1 MDTSVPT
8 SNVKRRQSNRDLAS
22 MFLETLDPTTGRIP
36 EPRTPK
42 RGRYGG
48 TSLAVFSRNRKHRAI
63 ARVEL
68 FGLWQCCRMLLTL
81 YINYGRGERCRSWRS
96 DESLAEL
103 MARSGMGTYSVHH
116 VRRCRRLLEDLG
128 LIRSTYVPPHSHHGC
143 LGADRCKSGHFPASG
158 APDVDGGGLRA
169 RYGGNV
175 VEVNVA
181 AILSEGPLWAG
192 PLREMGWQDAR
203 ERLEHDEPPP
213 ASPAPSSGPQL
224 VALDGGRGDGVE
236 LEDDD
241 QAEAAA
247 AAPSSPAAAAPAPER
262 VSMDDHGG
270 VIMDAHSCDLGSP
283 PGNLSD
289 DPGPATSIGPRARA
303 LTGTDTHA
311 HAGGLENETHD
322 ATLEVARASAPVAS
336 PSGPRRPDADA
347 RRQASEEPT
356 TTSRPRGEQRT
367 NEEQAA
373 RQRFGVTAAMDP
385 ESLARLRK
393 LCPDVDLSWA
403 SPRVVPLR
411 GGGGSSS
418 SSAPPASPPARAPRL
433 FDDDG
438 PIGRHGERPPGW
450 RPPGGRG
457 GRT

>member
-1 MDTSVPT
+1 MDSSTPT
-8 SNVKRRQSNRDLAS
+8 SNASRRQSNRDLAA
-22 MFLETLDPTTGRIP
+22 MFLETLDPTTGWIP
-36 EPRTPK
+36 QPMTPK

-48 TSLAVFSRNRKHRAI
+48 TSLAVFSRNPKHRAI
-63 ARVEL
+63 ARVE
-68 FGLWQCCRMLLTL
+68 FFPLWQCCRMLLTL
-81 YINYGRGERCRSWRS
+81 YINFGRGERCRSWRS
-96 DESLAEL
+96 DESIAEL

-128 LIRSTYVPPHSHHGC
+128 LIRSTYVAPHSHYGC
-143 LGADRCKSGHFPASG
+143 AGADKCKAGHWPSSR

-169 RYGGNV
+169 RSGGNV
-175 VEVNVA
+175 VEVNLT
-181 AILSEGPLWAG
+181 AILSMGPLWEG

-203 ERLEHDEPPP
+203 ERCEHDEPPAAP
-213 ASPAPSSGPQL
+213 ASGPQL
-224 VALDGGRGDGVE
+224 VALDGGGGLVDE

-247 AAPSSPAAAAPAPER
+247 PAIAPPADPASAPEGGI
-262 VSMDDHGG
+262 MDAHGG
-270 VIMDAHSCDLGSP
+270 VITDAHPCDLGSP
-283 PGNLSD
+283 PGNLSR
-289 DPGPATSIGPRARA
+289 DPGAATSIAPRARA
-303 LTGTDTHA
+303 LPGTDTPA
-311 HAGGLENETHD
+311 HAGGFESETH
-322 ATLEVARASAPVAS
+322 AALEAARAVQPAPS
-336 PSGPRRPDADA
+336 LSGPRRLEPDARSHA
-347 RRQASEEPT
+347 HEEPT

-373 RQRFGVTAAMDP
+373 RQRLAVTAAMDP

-418 SSAPPASPPARAPRL
+418 SSAPPAPPARSPRL
-433 FDDDG
+433 FDDTG

-450 RPPGGRG
+450 RPPPGGGGRN
-457 GRT
+457 